1 MENPVHRCDTWLVG
15 SGFRNRLGVWMSIV
29 LPALMLVSITP
40 ASASQKISPEWEIW
54 GHSVKD
60 RPIVVRRSGDTSS
73 PFKVLVVG
81 SIHGDEPEGM
91 KVVDRLNRRFHKGIN
106 GVDLWTIRTVN
117 PDGIKRGTRKNA
129 HGVDLNRNFPFRFDP
144 GLTNGYESG
153 PGPSSEPETR
163 TVERIA
169 RRGDFDLA
177 IWYHQP
183 WGETLVPCNSA
194 GPAARRYS
202 QLSGLARD
210 HECDG
215 YVPGSAIGWMHHRF
229 GTKAFVVELDGY
241 GKVKHTQIK
250 RHARAVVLLAK
261 EERPEQG

>member
-1 MENPVHRCDTWLVG
+1 MPRKWLHSSV
-15 SGFRNRLGVWMSIV
+15 
-29 LPALMLVSITP
+29 ALLLVSAVASFAASATGSP
-40 ASASQKISPEWEIW
+40 ASTAPIPEWKTW
-54 GHSVKD
+54 GHSVED
-60 RPIVVRRSGDTSS
+60 RPITVRRSGDTSS

-91 KVVDRLNRRFHKGIN
+91 KVVDRLNRQFHKGLK
-106 GVDLWTIRTVN
+106 GVDLWTVRSVN
-117 PDGIKRGTRKNA
+117 LDGIKRGTRKNA
-129 HGVDLNRNFPFRFDP
+129 HGVDLNRNFPFHFDP

-194 GPAARRYS
+194 VPAAQRYS

-215 YVPGSAIGWMHHRF
+215 YVPGSAIGWRHHRF
-229 GTKAFVVELDGY
+229 GTAAFVVELDGY
-241 GKVKHTQIK
+241 GKVGHTQIK

-261 EERPEQG
+261 EERTTGP